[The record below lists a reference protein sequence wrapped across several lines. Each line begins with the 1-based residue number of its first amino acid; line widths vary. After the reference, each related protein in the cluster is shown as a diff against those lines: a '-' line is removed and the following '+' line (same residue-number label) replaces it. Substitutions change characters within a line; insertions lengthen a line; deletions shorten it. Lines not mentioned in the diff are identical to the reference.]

1 MAGGENRMTGKQE
14 EVVTKE
20 MTARHMGS
28 GSLDVFATPALVAL
42 MEKAA
47 CNALSGLLEE
57 GVTTV
62 GTRMEVS
69 HESATP
75 VGMRVWAEAKL
86 VSQEGKA
93 YEFEITAYD
102 ECGLI
107 GKAFHQRVSVKAARF
122 QEKTNSKRG

>member
-1 MAGGENRMTGKQE
+1 MTGKQE
-14 EVVTKE
+14 AIVTAE
-20 MTARHMGS
+20 TTARHMGS

-47 CNALSGLLEE
+47 CNALEGALED

-62 GTRMEVS
+62 GIRMEVS
-69 HESATP
+69 HEAATP

-86 VSQEGKA
+86 ASQEGRA

-102 ECGLI
+102 ACGLI
-107 GKAFHQRVSVKAARF
+107 GKAFHQRVAVKAARF
-122 QEKTNSKRG
+122 QEKTDLKRG

>member
-1 MAGGENRMTGKQE
+1 MTGKQDT
-14 EVVTKE
+14 VVTAE
-20 MTARHMGS
+20 STAKYMGS

-42 MEKAA
+42 IEKAA
-47 CNALSGLLEE
+47 CNAVSESLEE

-69 HESATP
+69 HEAATP
-75 VGMRVWAEAKL
+75 IGMRVWAEAKL
-86 VSQEGKA
+86 VSQEGRA

-107 GKAFHQRVSVKAARF
+107 GKAFHQRVAVKAARF
-122 QEKTNSKRG
+122 QEKTNAKHG

>member
-1 MAGGENRMTGKQE
+1 MTGKQE
-14 EVVTKE
+14 TVVTAE
-20 MTARHMGS
+20 LTARHMGS

-47 CNALSGLLEE
+47 CNALAESMEE

-69 HESATP
+69 HEAATP

-86 VSQEGKA
+86 VNQEGRA

-102 ECGLI
+102 ESGLI
-107 GKAFHQRVSVKAARF
+107 GKAFHQRAAVKAARF
-122 QEKTNSKRG
+122 QEKANAKRG

>member
-1 MAGGENRMTGKQE
+1 MTGKQE
-14 EVVTKE
+14 AVVAAE
-20 MTARHMGS
+20 LTARYMGS

-47 CNALSGLLEE
+47 CNALSESLEE

-69 HESATP
+69 HEAATP
-75 VGMRVWAEAKL
+75 IGMRVWAEAKL
-86 VSQEGKA
+86 VSQEGRA

-107 GKAFHQRVSVKAARF
+107 GKAFHQRVAVKAARF
-122 QEKTNSKRG
+122 QEKTNAKHG